1 LTLLSRSSFG
11 FRSFVPFYIRGCALR
26 RSAVSGKI
34 RPRTIQMSELVS
46 SVADRIDRAVQRVT
60 PLAYRV
66 RRTGRRWMRR
76 ALRKP
81 RSMSEGPNMLPVL
94 IQVLASF
101 TKADGVLLEE
111 EIDSS
116 LGFLR
121 YDYPEAVYSELRQ
134 LFRQALYEQQDLA
147 AMAQKLGAQLSAD
160 RKIMLGVQLYD
171 LISQAGLK
179 QEQVVAFYSFM
190 SQMGMAAQ
198 AIDIVYQLNA
208 SEDSDPSIYQH
219 GASPLESL
227 SFGPDGK
234 ADVTLKNLNDVDR
247 LMAFR
252 YHELILLKN
261 YSDQNVSVRGRPLV
275 RGGFCRIYPG
285 QRILVGDQV
294 LSYQELAQ
302 YFNAKKNVSL
312 PEIFIRVTRD
322 SDEVGLERSRTRESA
337 LRVTFGLK
345 VRVKALRDVDAE
357 LNGMK
362 LKAGTQVDA
371 ALDDRIVFR
380 NDTELDLNDLRRRA
394 RALGGRFQLKA
405 SKSEY
410 LVSNEPSRL
419 EADDILL
426 SPGTSGD
433 VLLKIFCDYDRR
445 VGQLEVIEADR
456 PIMVGD
462 TVVRTTA
469 PLKDGDTIRIDIGQF
484 LRCNFSERIIE
495 EERNIIRVL
504 EANEITHRFGKGQIG
519 LEGISFS
526 IARGELVCVM
536 GASGCGKSTLMR
548 VLAGQLQPTSGEVLL
563 NGQSLYQDLDTLKH
577 YVSYMPQQ
585 DAFDEH
591 LTIGENLLFAAAIRA
606 PHLSRRDRTRR
617 LEAKL
622 VELGLGERR
631 DAVVGSPEKKTLS
644 GGERKRL
651 NIGLDMIGMSDVYLF
666 DEPTSG
672 LSSKDSEHVM
682 EIIRSMAHN
691 KIVIVTIHQPSS
703 KLFQM
708 FHKAI
713 LLDKGGRLVFFGT
726 PSDMLRYF
734 AEAEHQHQFGAELG
748 ACPSCGTTRPEFI
761 FDVLETPLRDLSGDI
776 IYEENSRGHLVA
788 ARRYSPEFW
797 RDKYEAFRLIQD
809 VKQVSLRKEAPSTL
823 PAAPVEK
830 RRLPFRWHDE
840 WTQFRTVLRRAF
852 VSKLRN
858 RANLVITIG
867 VSPVLA
873 LLIATILRY
882 SENGIYDF
890 ASAYHIPTFLFL
902 GLIVA
907 MFLGLT
913 NSADDIIRDRPVLQR
928 ERNVNVR
935 LSYYVISKTL
945 TLGVFALVQCI
956 LFVLIGNYVLE
967 IRGMFWL
974 DLAIMFMTAM
984 GGVALGL
991 LISSLVADPKTAAN
1005 IVPLVLIPQIIMGGA
1020 LIKYE
1025 DMNRNLGLLYSLSH
1039 SFSEHPNAEKNR
1051 KTESKLQVPFVC
1063 QFIAMRWSYEE
1074 MIVAQAKL
1082 NPLTRRQDKTQ
1093 REIDRL
1099 VAQRRKDPEATK
1111 RLDDLKE
1118 TLALLSG
1125 LEAKSVG
1132 DLDHYLGLVDQILN
1146 GKRPFDRALFKNA
1159 NGPVTAEQIYVN
1171 QKVSD
1176 LMSNAEMDQ
1185 SDYRRGNK
1193 PNVFFGAQ
1201 KRYFGIKFNVFL
1213 FNTSVLILSTLGLL
1227 GMLHWILRR
1236 ELEVRRSKFHV

>member
-1 LTLLSRSSFG
+1 
-11 FRSFVPFYIRGCALR
+11 
-26 RSAVSGKI
+26 
-34 RPRTIQMSELVS
+34 
-46 SVADRIDRAVQRVT
+46 VADKIDRAVQRVT
-60 PLAYRV
+60 PFAYRV

-81 RSMSEGPNMLPVL
+81 RSVSEGPNLLPLL

-101 TKADGVLLEE
+101 TKADGVIMEE

-147 AMAQKLGAQLSAD
+147 VMAQKLGAQLSTE

-179 QEQVVAFYSFM
+179 QEEVVAFYSFM

-227 SFGPDGK
+227 SFGRDGK
-234 ADVTLKNLNDVDR
+234 ADIILKNLSETDR

-252 YHELILLKN
+252 YHDLILLKN
-261 YSDQNVSVRGRPLV
+261 YSGQNVSVRGRPLA

-312 PEIFIRVTRD
+312 PQIFIRVNRD
-322 SDEVGLERSRTRESA
+322 SDEVQLERSRTRESA
-337 LRVTFGLK
+337 LRVTFGLN
-345 VRVKALRDVDAE
+345 VRVKALRDVNAE
-357 LNGMK
+357 LNGVR
-362 LKAGTQVDA
+362 LKAGTQVEA
-371 ALDDRIVFR
+371 TLEDRIIFH
-380 NDTELDLNDLRRRA
+380 NDSELDLNDLRRRA

-410 LVSNEPSRL
+410 LVSNDPSRL

-433 VLLKIFCDYDRR
+433 VVLKIFCDYDQR

-462 TVVRTTA
+462 EPVRTTA
-469 PLKDGDTIRIDIGQF
+469 QLKDGDTIRIDVGQI

-495 EERNIIRVL
+495 EERNIIRTL
-504 EANEITHRFGKGQIG
+504 EVNEITHRFSKGQIG
-519 LEGISFS
+519 LDGISFDVT
-526 IARGELVCVM
+526 RGELVCVM
-536 GASGCGKSTLMR
+536 GASGSGKSTLLR
-548 VLAGQLQPTSGEVLL
+548 VLAGQLQPTSGDVIL
-563 NGQSLYQDLDTLKH
+563 NGQSLYQNVDVLKQ
-577 YVSYMPQQ
+577 YISYMPQQ

-606 PHLSRRDRTRR
+606 PHLSRRDRSRR

-631 DAVVGSPEKKTLS
+631 DAVVGSPESKALS

-682 EIIRSMAHN
+682 EIIRGLAHN
-691 KIVIVTIHQPSS
+691 KIIIVTIHQPSS
-703 KLFQM
+703 KIFQM

-713 LLDKGGRLVFFGT
+713 LLDKGGRLAFFGT

-776 IYEENSRGHLVA
+776 IYEENSRGQLVA
-788 ARRYSPEFW
+788 SRRYSPDFW

-809 VKQVSLRKEAPSTL
+809 VKQVSLRQEEAAPL
-823 PAAPVEK
+823 PVAPVERK
-830 RRLPFRWHDE
+830 RLPVRWHDE
-840 WTQFRTVLRRAF
+840 WTQFRTLLRRSF
-852 VSKLRN
+852 ISKLRN

-867 VSPVLA
+867 VSPILA

-882 SENGIYDF
+882 SENGTYDF

-928 ERNVNVR
+928 ERNIKVR
-935 LSYYVISKTL
+935 LSYYVVSKTL

-956 LFVLIGNYVLE
+956 LYVLIGNSLLQ
-967 IRGMFWL
+967 IRGMFWI
-974 DLAIMFMTAM
+974 DLGIMFMTAM
-984 GGVALGL
+984 SGVALGL

-1025 DMNRNLGLLYSLSH
+1025 DMNRNLALLYSLSH
-1039 SFSEHPNAEKNR
+1039 WLTEHPETD
-1051 KTESKLQVPFVC
+1051 KTIKSESKLQVPFVC

-1082 NPLTRRQDKTQ
+1082 NPLTRRQERANDAIQQLAPKANTPEQ
-1093 REIDRL
+1093 RARL
-1099 VAQRRKDPEATK
+1099 N
-1111 RLDDLKE
+1111 DLKDV
-1118 TLALLSG
+1118 LAFLSG
-1125 LEAKSVG
+1125 LEGRSTKEI
-1132 DLDHYLGLVDQILN
+1132 DHYLKLVDPVIA
-1146 GKRPFDRALFKNA
+1146 GKQSFDGSLLKDAK
-1159 NGPVTAEQIYVN
+1159 GPITAEQLYVN

-1176 LMSNAEMDQ
+1176 LISKAEMEQ
-1185 SDYRRGNK
+1185 NDYRRGKK
-1193 PNVFFGAQ
+1193 PNVFFGLQ
-1201 KRYFGIKFNVFL
+1201 KRYFGQQIGVFT
-1213 FNTSVLILSTLGLL
+1213 FDTSVLIASMLGLL
-1227 GMLHWILRR
+1227 VLLHWILRKQ
-1236 ELEVRRSKFHV
+1236 LEVRRS

>member
-1 LTLLSRSSFG
+1 MTE
-11 FRSFVPFYIRGCALR
+11 I
-26 RSAVSGKI
+26 
-34 RPRTIQMSELVS
+34 VS
-46 SVADRIDRAVQRVT
+46 SVADKIDRAVQRVT

-81 RSMSEGPNMLPVL
+81 RSVSEGPNLLPLL

-101 TKADGVLLEE
+101 TKADGVILEE

-147 AMAQKLGAQLSAD
+147 AMAQKLGVQLSTE

-208 SEDSDPSIYQH
+208 SEDSDPAIYQH
-219 GASPLESL
+219 GASPLESI
-227 SFGPDGK
+227 SFGPNGK
-234 ADVTLKNLNDVDR
+234 ADVILKNLSETDR

-252 YHELILLKN
+252 YHDLILLKN
-261 YSDQNVSVRGRPLV
+261 YSGHNVSVRGRPLV

-312 PEIFIRVTRD
+312 PQIFIRVNKE
-322 SDEVGLERSRTRESA
+322 SDEVELERSRTRESA
-337 LRVTFGLK
+337 LRVTFGLN
-345 VRVKALRDVDAE
+345 VRVKALRDVNAV
-357 LNGMK
+357 LNGVR
-362 LKAGTQVDA
+362 LKAGTQVEA
-371 ALDDRIVFR
+371 TLEDRIVFH
-380 NDTELDLNDLRRRA
+380 NDSEMDLSDLRRRA

-410 LVSNEPSRL
+410 LVSNDPSRL
-419 EADDILL
+419 QADDILL

-433 VLLKIFCDYDRR
+433 VVLKIFCDYDQR
-445 VGQLEVIEADR
+445 VGVLEVIEADR
-456 PIMVGD
+456 PIMVGNEP
-462 TVVRTTA
+462 VRTTVQ
-469 PLKDGDTIRIDIGQF
+469 LRDGDTIRIDVGQI

-495 EERNIIRVL
+495 EERNIIRTL
-504 EANEITHRFGKGQIG
+504 EANEVTHRFSKGEIG

-526 IARGELVCVM
+526 VTRGELVCVM
-536 GASGCGKSTLMR
+536 GASGSGKSTLLR
-548 VLAGQLQPTSGEVLL
+548 VLAGQLQPTSGEVIL
-563 NGQSLYQDLDTLKH
+563 NGQSLYQNLDALKQ

-606 PHLSRRDRTRR
+606 PHLSRRDRSRR
-617 LEAKL
+617 LDAKL

-631 DAVVGSPEKKTLS
+631 DAVVGSPESKLLS

-651 NIGLDMIGMSDVYLF
+651 NLGLDMIGMSDVYLF

-682 EIIRSMAHN
+682 EIIRGLAHN

-703 KLFQM
+703 KIFQM

-776 IYEENSRGHLVA
+776 IYEENSRGQLVA

-809 VKQVSLRKEAPSTL
+809 VKQVSLRQEPSG
-823 PAAPVEK
+823 PMPVAPVQRK
-830 RRLPFRWHDE
+830 RLPIRWHDE
-840 WTQFRTVLRRAF
+840 WTQFRTLLRRSF
-852 VSKLRN
+852 LSKLRN
-858 RANLVITIG
+858 RANLIITIG

-882 SENGIYDF
+882 SENGTYDF

-928 ERNVNVR
+928 ERNIKVR

-956 LFVLIGNYVLE
+956 LFVLIGNSLLQ
-967 IRGMFWL
+967 IRGMFWI
-974 DLAIMFMTAM
+974 DLAIMFLTAM
-984 GGVALGL
+984 SGVALGL
-991 LISSLVADPKTAAN
+991 VISSLVADPKTAAN

-1039 SFSEHPNAEKNR
+1039 WFSEHPSTDKTV
-1051 KTESKLQVPFVC
+1051 KTESKLQVPLVC

-1074 MIVAQAKL
+1074 VIVAQAKL
-1082 NPLTRRQDKTQ
+1082 NPLTRRQDRANDEIQKLAPKANTPEQ
-1093 REIDRL
+1093 RARL
-1099 VAQRRKDPEATK
+1099 N
-1111 RLDDLKE
+1111 DLKDV
-1118 TLALLSG
+1118 LALLSG
-1125 LEAKSVG
+1125 LEGRSAKEIAHFLTLIDPV
-1132 DLDHYLGLVDQILN
+1132 IA
-1146 GKRPFDRALFKNA
+1146 GKQKFDRSLFKDA
-1159 NGPVTAEQIYVN
+1159 NGPITAEQIYVN

-1176 LMSNAEMDQ
+1176 LISKAEMEQ
-1185 SDYRRGNK
+1185 NDYRRGKK
-1193 PNVFFGAQ
+1193 PNVFFGLQ
-1201 KRYFGIKFNVFL
+1201 KRYFGISVGVFT
-1213 FNTSVLILSTLGLL
+1213 FNTVVLVTSTLALL
-1227 GMLHWILRR
+1227 VLLLWILRKQ
-1236 ELEVRRSKFHV
+1236 LEVVRRS

>member
-1 LTLLSRSSFG
+1 MTE
-11 FRSFVPFYIRGCALR
+11 I
-26 RSAVSGKI
+26 
-34 RPRTIQMSELVS
+34 VS
-46 SVADRIDRAVQRVT
+46 SVADKIDRAVQRVT

-81 RSMSEGPNMLPVL
+81 RSVSEGPNLLPLL

-101 TKADGVLLEE
+101 TKADGVILEE

-147 AMAQKLGAQLSAD
+147 AMAQKLGVQLSTE

-208 SEDSDPSIYQH
+208 SEDSDPAIYQH
-219 GASPLESL
+219 GASPLESI
-227 SFGPDGK
+227 SFGPNGK
-234 ADVTLKNLNDVDR
+234 ADVILKNLSETDR

-252 YHELILLKN
+252 YHDLILLKN
-261 YSDQNVSVRGRPLV
+261 YSGHNVSVRGRPLV

-312 PEIFIRVTRD
+312 PQIFIRVNKE
-322 SDEVGLERSRTRESA
+322 SDEVELERSRTRESA
-337 LRVTFGLK
+337 LRVTFGLN
-345 VRVKALRDVDAE
+345 VRVKALRDVNAV
-357 LNGMK
+357 LNGER
-362 LKAGTQVDA
+362 LKAGTQVEA
-371 ALDDRIVFR
+371 TLEDRIVFH
-380 NDTELDLNDLRRRA
+380 NDSEMDLSDLRRRA

-410 LVSNEPSRL
+410 LVSNDPSRL
-419 EADDILL
+419 QADDILL

-433 VLLKIFCDYDRR
+433 VVLKIFCDYDQR
-445 VGQLEVIEADR
+445 VGVLEVIEADR
-456 PIMVGD
+456 PIMVGNEP
-462 TVVRTTA
+462 VRTTA
-469 PLKDGDTIRIDIGQF
+469 QLRDGDTIRIDVGQI

-495 EERNIIRVL
+495 EERNIIRTL
-504 EANEITHRFGKGQIG
+504 EANEVTHRFSKGEIG

-526 IARGELVCVM
+526 VTRGELVCVM
-536 GASGCGKSTLMR
+536 GASGSGKSTLLR
-548 VLAGQLQPTSGEVLL
+548 VLAGQLQPTSGEVIL
-563 NGQSLYQDLDTLKH
+563 NGQSLYQNLDALKQ

-591 LTIGENLLFAAAIRA
+591 HTIGENLLFAAAIRA
-606 PHLSRRDRTRR
+606 PHLSRRDRSRR
-617 LEAKL
+617 LDAKL

-631 DAVVGSPEKKTLS
+631 DAVVGSPESKLLS

-651 NIGLDMIGMSDVYLF
+651 NLGLDMIGMSDVYLF

-682 EIIRSMAHN
+682 EIIRGLAHN

-703 KLFQM
+703 KIFQM

-776 IYEENSRGHLVA
+776 IYEENSRGQLVA

-809 VKQVSLRKEAPSTL
+809 VKQVSLRQE
-823 PAAPVEK
+823 PAGPMPVAPVQRK
-830 RRLPFRWHDE
+830 RLPIRWHDE
-840 WTQFRTVLRRAF
+840 WTQFRTLLRRSF
-852 VSKLRN
+852 LSKLRN

-882 SENGIYDF
+882 SENGTYDF

-928 ERNVNVR
+928 ERNIKVR

-956 LFVLIGNYVLE
+956 LFVLIGNSLLQ
-967 IRGMFWL
+967 IRGMFWI
-974 DLAIMFMTAM
+974 DLAIMFLTAM
-984 GGVALGL
+984 SGVALGL
-991 LISSLVADPKTAAN
+991 VISSLVADPKTAAN

-1039 SFSEHPNAEKNR
+1039 WFSEHPSTDKTV
-1051 KTESKLQVPFVC
+1051 KTESKLQVPLVC

-1074 MIVAQAKL
+1074 VIVAQAKL
-1082 NPLTRRQDKTQ
+1082 NPLTRRQDRANDEIQKLAPKANTPEQ
-1093 REIDRL
+1093 RARL
-1099 VAQRRKDPEATK
+1099 N
-1111 RLDDLKE
+1111 DLKDV
-1118 TLALLSG
+1118 LALLSG
-1125 LEAKSVG
+1125 LEGRSAKEIAHFLTL
-1132 DLDHYLGLVDQILN
+1132 LDPVIA
-1146 GKRPFDRALFKNA
+1146 GKQKFDRSLFKDA
-1159 NGPVTAEQIYVN
+1159 NGPITAEQIYVN

-1176 LMSNAEMDQ
+1176 LISKAEMEQ
-1185 SDYRRGNK
+1185 NDYRRGKK
-1193 PNVFFGAQ
+1193 PNVFFGLQ
-1201 KRYFGIKFNVFL
+1201 KRYFGISFGVFT
-1213 FNTSVLILSTLGLL
+1213 FNTVVLVTSTLALL
-1227 GMLHWILRR
+1227 VLLLWILRKQ
-1236 ELEVRRSKFHV
+1236 LEVVRRS

>member
-1 LTLLSRSSFG
+1 MT
-11 FRSFVPFYIRGCALR
+11 
-26 RSAVSGKI
+26 
-34 RPRTIQMSELVS
+34 ELVS
-46 SVADRIDRAVQRVT
+46 SVADKIDRAVQRVT

-81 RSMSEGPNMLPVL
+81 RSVSEGPNLLPLL
-94 IQVLASF
+94 IQVLAGF
-101 TKADGVLLEE
+101 TKADGVIMEE

-147 AMAQKLGAQLSAD
+147 VMAQKLGAQLSTE

-227 SFGPDGK
+227 SFGADGK
-234 ADVTLKNLNDVDR
+234 ADIILKNLGETDR

-252 YHELILLKN
+252 YHDLILLKN
-261 YSDQNVSVRGRPLV
+261 YSNQNIAVRGRPLV

-294 LSYQELAQ
+294 LTYQELAQ

-312 PEIFIRVTRD
+312 PQIFIRVNKD
-322 SDEVGLERSRTRESA
+322 SDEVQLERSRTRESA
-337 LRVTFGLK
+337 LRVTFGLN
-345 VRVKALRDVDAE
+345 VGVKALRDVNAE
-357 LNGMK
+357 LKGIK
-362 LKAGTQVDA
+362 LKAGTQVEATLEDK
-371 ALDDRIVFR
+371 IVFH
-380 NDTELDLNDLRRRA
+380 NDSELDLNDLRRRA

-410 LVSNEPSRL
+410 LVSNDPSRL
-419 EADDILL
+419 QADDILL

-433 VLLKIFCDYDRR
+433 VVLKIFCDYDQR
-445 VGQLEVIEADR
+445 VGVLEVIEADR

-462 TVVRTTA
+462 EPVRTTA
-469 PLKDGDTIRIDIGQF
+469 QLKDGDTIRIDVGQI

-495 EERNIIRVL
+495 EERNIIRSL
-504 EANEITHRFGKGQIG
+504 ELNEVTHRFSKGEIG

-526 IARGELVCVM
+526 VMRGELVCVM

-548 VLAGQLQPTSGEVLL
+548 VLAG
-563 NGQSLYQDLDTLKH
+563 H
-577 YVSYMPQQ
+577 MPQQ

-606 PHLSRRDRTRR
+606 PHLSRRDRNRR
-617 LEAKL
+617 LDAKL

-631 DAVVGSPEKKTLS
+631 DAVVGSPESKALS

-703 KLFQM
+703 KIFQM

-776 IYEENSRGHLVA
+776 IYEENSRGQLVA

-809 VKQVSLRKEAPSTL
+809 VKQVSLLQEPVAPL
-823 PAAPVEK
+823 PAAPIERK
-830 RRLPFRWHDE
+830 RLPVRWHDE
-840 WTQFRTVLRRAF
+840 WTQFRTLLRRSF
-852 VSKLRN
+852 LSKLRN
-858 RANLVITIG
+858 RANMVITIG

-882 SENGIYDF
+882 SENGTYDF

-928 ERNVNVR
+928 ERNIKVR
-935 LSYYVISKTL
+935 LSYYVVSKTL
-945 TLGVFALVQCI
+945 TLGVFAFIQCV
-956 LFVLIGNYVLE
+956 LFVLIGNSLLQ

-974 DLAIMFMTAM
+974 DLGIMFMTAM
-984 GGVALGL
+984 SGVALGL

-1025 DMNRNLGLLYSLSH
+1025 DMNRNLALLYSLSH
-1039 SFSEHPNAEKNR
+1039 WFSEHPSTDKTV
-1051 KTESKLQVPFVC
+1051 KTESKLQVPFIC

-1082 NPLTRRQDKTQ
+1082 NPLTRRQD
-1093 REIDRL
+1093 RANEEIQKLAPKASTPGLRSRL
-1099 VAQRRKDPEATK
+1099 N
-1111 RLDDLKE
+1111 DLKDV
-1118 TLALLSG
+1118 LALLSG
-1125 LEAKSVG
+1125 LEGRSTQDVDRYVK
-1132 DLDHYLGLVDQILN
+1132 LVDPVLA
-1146 GKRPFDRALFKNA
+1146 GKQKFDAALFKDA
-1159 NGPVTAEQIYVN
+1159 KGPVTAEQIYVN

-1176 LMSNAEMDQ
+1176 LLSKAEMEQ
-1185 SDYRRGNK
+1185 NDYRRGKK
-1193 PNVFFGAQ
+1193 PNVFFGLQ
-1201 KRYFGIKFNVFL
+1201 KRYFGMQFGVFT
-1213 FNTSVLILSTLGLL
+1213 FNTIVLVASTLGLL
-1227 GMLHWILRR
+1227 VLLHWILRKQ
-1236 ELEVRRSKFHV
+1236 LEVRRS

>member
-1 LTLLSRSSFG
+1 
-11 FRSFVPFYIRGCALR
+11 
-26 RSAVSGKI
+26 
-34 RPRTIQMSELVS
+34 MSQLVS
-46 SVADRIDRAVQRVT
+46 TVAEKLDRAVQKVT
-60 PLAYRV
+60 PFAYRV
-66 RRTGRRWMRR
+66 RRQGRRLMRR

-81 RSMSEGPNMLPVL
+81 RSVSEGPNLLPLL

-101 TKADGVLLEE
+101 SKADGVLLEE

-147 AMAQKLGAQLSAD
+147 AMAQKLGVQLSGD

-208 SEDSDPSIYQH
+208 SEESDPSIYQH

-227 SFGPDGK
+227 SFGGDSK
-234 ADVTLKNLNDVDR
+234 ADIILKNLAETDR

-252 YHELILLKN
+252 YHDLILLKN
-261 YSDQNVSVRGRPLV
+261 YSGQNVSVRGRPLV

-285 QRILVGDQV
+285 QRILIGDQV

-312 PEIFIRVTRD
+312 PEIFIRVTKD
-322 SDEVGLERSRTRESA
+322 AEQVQLERSRTRESA

-345 VRVKALRDVDAE
+345 VRVKALRDIDAE
-357 LNGMK
+357 LKGVR
-362 LKAGTQVDA
+362 LKAGTQVDTT
-371 ALDDRIVFR
+371 LDDKIIFH

-410 LVSNEPSRL
+410 LVSNDPSRL
-419 EADDILL
+419 QADDILL
-426 SPGTSGD
+426 SPGTAGD

-445 VGQLEVIEADR
+445 VGTLEVLEADR
-456 PIMVGD
+456 RIMVGD
-462 TVVRTTA
+462 DPVRTTA
-469 PLKDGDTIRIDIGQF
+469 ELKDGDIIRIDVGQV
-484 LRCNFSERIIE
+484 LRCNFLERIIE
-495 EERNIIRVL
+495 EERNIIRSL
-504 EANEITHRFGKGQIG
+504 ELNEVTHRFGKGEIG
-519 LEGISFS
+519 LDGISFS
-526 IARGELVCVM
+526 ITRGELVCVM
-536 GASGCGKSTLMR
+536 GASGAGKSTLMR
-548 VLAGQLQPTSGEVLL
+548 VLAGQLQPTSGDVLL
-563 NGQSLYQDLDTLKH
+563 NGQSLYRNLDVLKQ

-591 LTIGENLLFAAAIRA
+591 LTIGENLQFAAAIRA
-606 PHLSRRDRTRR
+606 PHLSKRDRVRR
-617 LEAKL
+617 LDAKL
-622 VELGLGERR
+622 IELGLSERR

-672 LSSKDSEHVM
+672 LSSKDSEHVI

-691 KIVIVTIHQPSS
+691 KIIIVTIHQPSS
-703 KLFQM
+703 KLFQL

-726 PSDMLRYF
+726 PTEMLRYF
-734 AEAEHQHQFGAELG
+734 AEAEHQHQFGADLG

-776 IYEENSRGHLVA
+776 IYEENNRGQLVPS
-788 ARRYSPEFW
+788 RRYTPEFW

-809 VKQVSLRKEAPSTL
+809 VKQVSLRKEPVAPL
-823 PAAPVEK
+823 PSAPVQKKK
-830 RRLPFRWHDE
+830 RVPFRWHDE
-840 WTQFRTVLRRAF
+840 WTQLRTLLKRAF
-852 VSKLRN
+852 ISKLRN
-858 RANLVITIG
+858 RGNLVITIG
-867 VSPVLA
+867 VAPVLA
-873 LLIATILRY
+873 FLIASLLRY
-882 SENGIYDF
+882 SDSGTYDF

-902 GLIVA
+902 TLIVA

-913 NSADDIIRDRPVLQR
+913 NSADDIIRDRVVLQR
-928 ERNVNVR
+928 ERNLNVR
-935 LSYYVISKTL
+935 LPYYIFAKT
-945 TLGVFALVQCI
+945 TSLGVFALLQCV
-956 LFVLIGNYVLE
+956 LFVFIGNYILE
-967 IRGMFWL
+967 IRGMFWIYL
-974 DLAIMFMTAM
+974 GIVFITAM

-991 LISSLVADPKTAAN
+991 VISSLVADPKTAAN

-1025 DMNRNLGLLYSLSH
+1025 DMNRNLALVYTFSRW
-1039 SFSEHPNAEKNR
+1039 FSEHPNKEQNLKMD
-1051 KTESKLQVPFVC
+1051 SKLQVPFIC

-1082 NPLTRRQDKTQ
+1082 NPVTRRQDRTQ
-1093 REIDRL
+1093 HEIDRI
-1099 VAQRRKDPEATK
+1099 VARHDTRPESRR
-1111 RLDDLKE
+1111 RLNDLKD
-1118 TLALLSG
+1118 TLAMMSG
-1125 LEAKSVG
+1125 LEAKTPD
-1132 DLDHYLGLVDQILN
+1132 DLDRYLGVIDQVIG
-1146 GKRPFDRALFKNA
+1146 GKQPFDRSQFKDA
-1159 NGPVTAEQIYVN
+1159 NGPVTAETLYLN

-1176 LMSNAEMDQ
+1176 LISNAEMEQ
-1185 SDYRRGNK
+1185 SDYRRGGK
-1193 PNVFFGAQ
+1193 PNVFFGQ
-1201 KRYFGIKFNVFL
+1201 YKQYFGMKVDVFV
-1213 FNTSVLILSTLGLL
+1213 FNTIVLIGSSLALLGL
-1227 GMLHWILRR
+1227 LHWILRR
-1236 ELEVRRSKFHV
+1236 QLEVRRT

>member
-1 LTLLSRSSFG
+1 MT
-11 FRSFVPFYIRGCALR
+11 
-26 RSAVSGKI
+26 
-34 RPRTIQMSELVS
+34 ELVT
-46 SVADRIDRAVQRVT
+46 SVADKIDRAVQRVT
-60 PLAYRV
+60 PFAYRM
-66 RRTGRRWMRR
+66 RRTGRQWVRR

-81 RSMSEGPNMLPVL
+81 RSVSEGPNLLPLL

-101 TKADGVLLEE
+101 SKADGVLLEE

-134 LFRQALYEQQDLA
+134 LFRQALYEQQDLS
-147 AMAQKLGAQLSAD
+147 AMAQKLGAQLSTE

-190 SQMGMAAQ
+190 SQLGMAAQ

-208 SEDSDPSIYQH
+208 SEDSDPLIYQR

-227 SFGPDGK
+227 SFAANGK
-234 ADVTLKNLNDVDR
+234 GDVTLKSLAENDR
-247 LMAFR
+247 LLAFR
-252 YHELILLKN
+252 YHDLILLKN
-261 YSDQNVSVRGRPLV
+261 YSGQNVSVRGRPLS
-275 RGGFCRIYPG
+275 RGGFCRIYPA
-285 QRILVGDQV
+285 QRILVGDRV
-294 LSYQELAQ
+294 LSYQELEN

-312 PEIFIRVTRD
+312 PQIFVRVNKD
-322 SDEVGLERSRTRESA
+322 ADEVELERSRTRESA
-337 LRVTFGLK
+337 LEITFGLK
-345 VRVKALRDVDAE
+345 VRVKALRDVNAV
-357 LNGMK
+357 LNGVKM
-362 LKAGTQVDA
+362 KAGTQIEATLEDKI
-371 ALDDRIVFR
+371 LFH
-380 NDTELDLNDLRRRA
+380 NDSEMDFIDLRRRA

-410 LVSNEPSRL
+410 LVSNNPSLL

-433 VLLKIFCDYDRR
+433 VLLKIFCDYDKR

-456 PIMVGD
+456 PIMVGE
-462 TVVRTTA
+462 TPVRTSA

-495 EERNIIRVL
+495 EERNIIRSL
-504 EANEITHRFGKGQIG
+504 EVSEVTHRFSNGEIG
-519 LEGISFS
+519 LEGISF
-526 IARGELVCVM
+526 AVNRGELVCVM
-536 GASGCGKSTLMR
+536 GASGSGKSTLLT
-548 VLAGQLQPTSGEVLL
+548 VLAGQLQPTSGQVFL
-563 NGQSLYQDLDTLKH
+563 NGQSLYPNLDTLKR
-577 YVSYMPQQ
+577 YISYIPQE

-591 LTIGENLLFAAAIRA
+591 LTIGENLQFAAAMRS
-606 PHLSRRDRTRR
+606 PHLSRRDRMRR

-622 VELGLGERR
+622 LELGLGERR
-631 DAVVGSPEKKTLS
+631 DAVVGSAVKKTLS

-672 LSSKDSEHVM
+672 LSSKDSEHVI

-691 KIVIVTIHQPSS
+691 KIIIVTIHQPSS

-713 LLDKGGRLVFFGT
+713 LLDKGGQLVFFGT

-776 IYEENSRGHLVA
+776 IYEENNRGQLVA

-809 VKQVSLRKEAPSTL
+809 VKQVSLRKEPVAPL
-823 PAAPVEK
+823 PAAPTQK
-830 RRLPFRWHDE
+830 KRLPFRWHDE
-840 WTQFRTVLRRAF
+840 WTQFRTLLRRSF

-858 RANLVITIG
+858 RANLIITIG
-867 VSPVLA
+867 VAPVLA
-873 LLIATILRY
+873 LLIATTLRY
-882 SENGIYDF
+882 SDSGKYDF

-902 GLIVA
+902 SLIVV

-913 NSADDIIRDRPVLQR
+913 NSADDIIRDRAVLQR
-928 ERNVNVR
+928 ERNLNVR
-935 LSYYVISKTL
+935 LPYYVISKTL
-945 TLGVFALVQCI
+945 TLGVFALIQSV

-967 IRGMFWL
+967 IRGMFWA
-974 DLAIMFMTAM
+974 DLGIMLITAM
-984 GGVALGL
+984 GGVSLGL
-991 LISSLVADPKTAAN
+991 VVSSLVADPKTAAN

-1025 DMNRNLGLLYSLSH
+1025 DMNRNLALVYALTH
-1039 SFSEHPNAEKNR
+1039 WFSEHPSKEQAK
-1051 KTESKLQVPFVC
+1051 KMESKLQVPFVC
-1063 QFIAMRWSYEE
+1063 QFVAMRWSYEE
-1074 MIVAQAKL
+1074 LIVAQAKL
-1082 NPLTRRQDKTQ
+1082 NPLTRRQDRAQ
-1093 REIDRL
+1093 REIDRI
-1099 VAQRRKDPEATK
+1099 VAKRRQDPAESK
-1111 RLDDLKE
+1111 RLDELKE
-1118 TLALLSG
+1118 TLAVLSG
-1125 LEAKSVG
+1125 LEAKSASE
-1132 DLDHYLGLVDQILN
+1132 LDYYLGLVDQILDR
-1146 GKRPFDRALFKNA
+1146 KRSFERSLFKSA
-1159 NGPVTAEQIYVN
+1159 VGPVTAEQLYLN

-1176 LMSNAEMDQ
+1176 LISNAEMEQ
-1185 SDYRRGNK
+1185 NDYRRSSR
-1193 PNVFFGAQ
+1193 PNVFFGPE
-1201 KRYFGIKFNVFL
+1201 KRHLGIKVGVFF
-1213 FNTSVLILSTLGLL
+1213 FNTIVLIGSTLGLL
-1227 GMLHWILRR
+1227 GLLHWILRR
-1236 ELEVRRSKFHV
+1236 QLEVRRN

>member
-1 LTLLSRSSFG
+1 MTE
-11 FRSFVPFYIRGCALR
+11 I
-26 RSAVSGKI
+26 
-34 RPRTIQMSELVS
+34 VS
-46 SVADRIDRAVQRVT
+46 SVADKLDRAVQRVT

-81 RSMSEGPNMLPVL
+81 RSVSEGPNLLPLL

-101 TKADGVLLEE
+101 TKADGVILEE

-147 AMAQKLGAQLSAD
+147 AMAQKLGVQLSTE

-208 SEDSDPSIYQH
+208 SEDSDPAIYQH
-219 GASPLESL
+219 GASPLESI
-227 SFGPDGK
+227 SFGPNGK
-234 ADVTLKNLNDVDR
+234 ADVILKNLSETDR

-252 YHELILLKN
+252 YHDLILLKN
-261 YSDQNVSVRGRPLV
+261 YSGHNVSVRGRPLV

-312 PEIFIRVTRD
+312 PQIFIRVNKE
-322 SDEVGLERSRTRESA
+322 SDEVELERSRTRESA
-337 LRVTFGLK
+337 LRVTFGLN
-345 VRVKALRDVDAE
+345 VRVKALRDVNAV
-357 LNGMK
+357 LNGVR
-362 LKAGTQVDA
+362 LKAGTQVEA
-371 ALDDRIVFR
+371 TLEDRIVFH
-380 NDTELDLNDLRRRA
+380 NDSEMDLSDLRRRA

-410 LVSNEPSRL
+410 LVSNDPSRL
-419 EADDILL
+419 QADDILL

-433 VLLKIFCDYDRR
+433 VVLKIFCDYDQR
-445 VGQLEVIEADR
+445 VGVLEVIEADR
-456 PIMVGD
+456 PIMVGNEP
-462 TVVRTTA
+462 VRTTA
-469 PLKDGDTIRIDIGQF
+469 QLRDGETIRIDVGQI

-495 EERNIIRVL
+495 EERNIIRTL
-504 EANEITHRFGKGQIG
+504 EANEVTHRFSKGEIG
-519 LEGISFS
+519 LEGISFPVT
-526 IARGELVCVM
+526 RGELVCVM
-536 GASGCGKSTLMR
+536 GASGSGKSTLLR
-548 VLAGQLQPTSGEVLL
+548 VLAGQLQPTSGEVIL
-563 NGQSLYQDLDTLKH
+563 NGQSLYQNLDALKQ
-577 YVSYMPQQ
+577 YLSYMPQQ

-606 PHLSRRDRTRR
+606 PHLSRRDRSRR
-617 LEAKL
+617 LDAKL

-631 DAVVGSPEKKTLS
+631 DAVVGSPESKLLS

-651 NIGLDMIGMSDVYLF
+651 NLGLDMIGMSDVYLF

-682 EIIRSMAHN
+682 EIIRGLAHN

-703 KLFQM
+703 KIFQM

-776 IYEENSRGHLVA
+776 IYEENSRGQLVA

-809 VKQVSLRKEAPSTL
+809 VKQVSLRQE
-823 PAAPVEK
+823 PAGPMPVAPVQRK
-830 RRLPFRWHDE
+830 RLPIRWHDE
-840 WTQFRTVLRRAF
+840 WTQFRTLLRRSF
-852 VSKLRN
+852 LSKLRN
-858 RANLVITIG
+858 RANLIITIG

-882 SENGIYDF
+882 SENGTYDF

-928 ERNVNVR
+928 ERNIKVR

-956 LFVLIGNYVLE
+956 LFVLIGNSLLQ
-967 IRGMFWL
+967 IRGMFWI
-974 DLAIMFMTAM
+974 DLAIMFLTAM
-984 GGVALGL
+984 SGVALGL
-991 LISSLVADPKTAAN
+991 VISSLVADPKTAAN

-1039 SFSEHPNAEKNR
+1039 WFSEHPSTDKTV
-1051 KTESKLQVPFVC
+1051 KTESKLQVPLVC

-1074 MIVAQAKL
+1074 VIVAQAKL
-1082 NPLTRRQDKTQ
+1082 NPLTRRQDRANDEIQKLAPKVNTPEQ
-1093 REIDRL
+1093 RARL
-1099 VAQRRKDPEATK
+1099 N
-1111 RLDDLKE
+1111 DLKDV
-1118 TLALLSG
+1118 LALLSG
-1125 LEAKSVG
+1125 LEGRSAKEIAHFLTL
-1132 DLDHYLGLVDQILN
+1132 LDPVIAGRQ
-1146 GKRPFDRALFKNA
+1146 KFARSLFKDA
-1159 NGPVTAEQIYVN
+1159 NGPITAEQIYVN

-1176 LMSNAEMDQ
+1176 LISKAEMEQ
-1185 SDYRRGNK
+1185 NDYRRGKK
-1193 PNVFFGAQ
+1193 PNVFFGLQ
-1201 KRYFGIKFNVFL
+1201 KRYFGISFGVFT
-1213 FNTSVLILSTLGLL
+1213 FNTVVLVTSTLALL
-1227 GMLHWILRR
+1227 VLLLWILRKQ
-1236 ELEVRRSKFHV
+1236 LEVVRRS

>member
-1 LTLLSRSSFG
+1 MT
-11 FRSFVPFYIRGCALR
+11 
-26 RSAVSGKI
+26 
-34 RPRTIQMSELVS
+34 ELVS
-46 SVADRIDRAVQRVT
+46 SVADKIDRAVQRVT

-81 RSMSEGPNMLPVL
+81 RSVSEGPNLLPLL
-94 IQVLASF
+94 IQVRAIF
-101 TKADGVLLEE
+101 TKADGVIMEE

-147 AMAQKLGAQLSAD
+147 AMAQKLGAQLRTE

-179 QEQVVAFYSFM
+179 QDQVVAFYSFM
-190 SQMGMAAQ
+190 SQLGMAAQ

-227 SFGPDGK
+227 SFGTNGK
-234 ADVTLKNLNDVDR
+234 ADVTLKNLTGNDR
-247 LMAFR
+247 LLAFR
-252 YHELILLKN
+252 YHDLILLKN
-261 YSDQNVSVRGRPLV
+261 YSGQNVSVRGRPLV

-285 QRILVGDQV
+285 QRILIGDQV

-312 PEIFIRVTRD
+312 PQIFIRVNKD
-322 SDEVGLERSRTRESA
+322 SDEVELERSRTRESS

-357 LNGMK
+357 LNGLK
-362 LKAGTQVDA
+362 LKAGTQVETTLEDK
-371 ALDDRIVFR
+371 IIFH
-380 NDTELDLNDLRRRA
+380 NDSEMDLMDLRRRA

-410 LVSNEPSRL
+410 LVSNDPSRL
-419 EADDILL
+419 EAGDILL

-433 VLLKIFCDYDRR
+433 VLLKIFCDYDQR
-445 VGQLEVIEADR
+445 VGLLEVIEADR
-456 PIMVGD
+456 PILVGD
-462 TVVRTTA
+462 TSVRTTA

-495 EERNIIRVL
+495 EERNIIRTL
-504 EANEITHRFGKGQIG
+504 EVNEVTHRFSNGEVG
-519 LEGISFS
+519 LEGISFGVT
-526 IARGELVCVM
+526 RGELVCVM
-536 GASGCGKSTLMR
+536 GASGSGKSTLLK
-548 VLAGQLQPTSGEVLL
+548 VLAGQLQPTSGEVIL
-563 NGQSLYQDLDTLKH
+563 NGQSLYPNLDVLKR
-577 YVSYMPQQ
+577 YLSYMPQE

-591 LTIGENLLFAAAIRA
+591 LTIGENLLFAASIRS

-617 LEAKL
+617 LDAKL
-622 VELGLGERR
+622 IELGLGERR

-651 NIGLDMIGMSDVYLF
+651 NIGLDLIGMSDVYLF

-682 EIIRSMAHN
+682 EIIRGMAHN
-691 KIVIVTIHQPSS
+691 KIIIVTIHQPSS
-703 KLFQM
+703 KIFQM

-776 IYEENSRGHLVA
+776 IYEENSRGQLVA

-809 VKQVSLRKEAPSTL
+809 VKQVSLRKEPVAPL
-823 PAAPVEK
+823 PAAPAQKK
-830 RRLPFRWHDE
+830 RLAFRWHDE
-840 WTQFRTVLRRAF
+840 WTQFRTLLRRAF

-858 RANLVITIG
+858 RANLIITIG
-867 VSPVLA
+867 VAPVLA
-873 LLIATILRY
+873 LLIATLLRY
-882 SENGIYDF
+882 SDSGKYDF

-902 GLIVA
+902 ALIVA

-913 NSADDIIRDRPVLQR
+913 NSADDIIRDRVVLQR
-928 ERNVNVR
+928 ERNLNVR
-935 LSYYVISKTL
+935 LPYYVFAKTVS
-945 TLGVFALVQCI
+945 LGVFALVQCI
-956 LFVLIGNYVLE
+956 LFVLIGNYILE
-967 IRGMFWL
+967 IRGMFWIYL
-974 DLAIMFMTAM
+974 GIVFMTAM

-991 LISSLVADPKTAAN
+991 VISSLVSDPKTAAN

-1025 DMNRNLGLLYSLSH
+1025 DMNRNLALVYTFTRW
-1039 SFSEHPNAEKNR
+1039 FSEHPNKEQNK
-1051 KTESKLQVPFVC
+1051 KMDSKLQVPFIC

-1082 NPLTRRQDKTQ
+1082 NPVTRRQDRTQ
-1093 REIDRL
+1093 REIDRI
-1099 VAQRRKDPEATK
+1099 VARHDTRPESRR
-1111 RLDDLKE
+1111 RLNDLKD
-1118 TLALLSG
+1118 TFAVLSG
-1125 LEAKSVG
+1125 LEAKTPD
-1132 DLDHYLGLVDQILN
+1132 DLDRYLGVIDQVLD
-1146 GKRPFDRALFKNA
+1146 GKQPFDRSQFKDA
-1159 NGPVTAEQIYVN
+1159 NGPVTAETLYLN

-1176 LMSNAEMDQ
+1176 LISNAEMEQ
-1185 SDYRRGNK
+1185 SDYRRGGK
-1193 PNVFFGAQ
+1193 PNVFFGQ
-1201 KRYFGIKFNVFL
+1201 YKQYLGMKVDLFI
-1213 FNTSVLILSTLGLL
+1213 FNTMGVIGSSLALLGL
-1227 GMLHWILRR
+1227 LHWILRR
-1236 ELEVRRSKFHV
+1236 QLEVRRTERKLRHPERKR

>member
-1 LTLLSRSSFG
+1 MTE
-11 FRSFVPFYIRGCALR
+11 I
-26 RSAVSGKI
+26 
-34 RPRTIQMSELVS
+34 VS
-46 SVADRIDRAVQRVT
+46 SVADKLDRAVQRVT

-81 RSMSEGPNMLPVL
+81 RSVSEGPNLLPLL

-101 TKADGVLLEE
+101 TKADGVILEE

-147 AMAQKLGAQLSAD
+147 AMAQKLGVQLSTE

-208 SEDSDPSIYQH
+208 SEDSDPAIYQH
-219 GASPLESL
+219 GASPLESI
-227 SFGPDGK
+227 SFGPNGK
-234 ADVTLKNLNDVDR
+234 ADVILKNLSETDR

-252 YHELILLKN
+252 YHDLILLKN
-261 YSDQNVSVRGRPLV
+261 YSGHNVSVRGRPLV

-312 PEIFIRVTRD
+312 PQIFIRVNKE
-322 SDEVGLERSRTRESA
+322 SDEVELERSRTRESA
-337 LRVTFGLK
+337 LRVTFGLN
-345 VRVKALRDVDAE
+345 VRVKALRDVNAV
-357 LNGMK
+357 LNGVR
-362 LKAGTQVDA
+362 LKAGTQVEA
-371 ALDDRIVFR
+371 TLEDRIVFH
-380 NDTELDLNDLRRRA
+380 NDSEMDLSDLRRRA

-410 LVSNEPSRL
+410 LVSNDPSRL
-419 EADDILL
+419 QADDILL

-433 VLLKIFCDYDRR
+433 VVLKIFCDYDQR
-445 VGQLEVIEADR
+445 VGVLEVIEADR
-456 PIMVGD
+456 PIMVGNEP
-462 TVVRTTA
+462 VRTTA
-469 PLKDGDTIRIDIGQF
+469 QLRDGETIRIDVGQI

-495 EERNIIRVL
+495 EERNIIRTL
-504 EANEITHRFGKGQIG
+504 EANEVTHRFSKGEIG
-519 LEGISFS
+519 LEGISFPVT
-526 IARGELVCVM
+526 RGELVCVM
-536 GASGCGKSTLMR
+536 GASGSGKSTLLR
-548 VLAGQLQPTSGEVLL
+548 VLAGQLQPTSGEVIL
-563 NGQSLYQDLDTLKH
+563 NGQSLYQNLDALKQ
-577 YVSYMPQQ
+577 YLSYMPQQ

-606 PHLSRRDRTRR
+606 PHLSRRDRSRR
-617 LEAKL
+617 LDAKL

-631 DAVVGSPEKKTLS
+631 DAVVGSPESKLLS

-651 NIGLDMIGMSDVYLF
+651 NLGLDMIGMSDVYLF

-682 EIIRSMAHN
+682 EIIRGLAHN

-703 KLFQM
+703 KIFQM
-708 FHKAI
+708 FHKAT

-776 IYEENSRGHLVA
+776 IYEENSRGQLVA

-809 VKQVSLRKEAPSTL
+809 VKQVSLRQE
-823 PAAPVEK
+823 PAGPMPVAPVQRK
-830 RRLPFRWHDE
+830 RLPIRWHDE
-840 WTQFRTVLRRAF
+840 WTQFRTLLRRSF
-852 VSKLRN
+852 LSKLRN
-858 RANLVITIG
+858 RANLIITIG

-882 SENGIYDF
+882 SENGTYDF

-928 ERNVNVR
+928 ERNIKVR

-956 LFVLIGNYVLE
+956 LFVLIGNSLLQ
-967 IRGMFWL
+967 IRGMFWI
-974 DLAIMFMTAM
+974 DLAIMFLTAM
-984 GGVALGL
+984 SGVALGL
-991 LISSLVADPKTAAN
+991 VISSLVADPKTAAN

-1039 SFSEHPNAEKNR
+1039 WFSEHPSTDKTV
-1051 KTESKLQVPFVC
+1051 KTESKLQVPLVC

-1074 MIVAQAKL
+1074 VIVAQAKL
-1082 NPLTRRQDKTQ
+1082 NPLTRRQDRANDEIQKLAPKVNTPEQ
-1093 REIDRL
+1093 RARL
-1099 VAQRRKDPEATK
+1099 N
-1111 RLDDLKE
+1111 DLKDV
-1118 TLALLSG
+1118 LALLSG
-1125 LEAKSVG
+1125 LEGRSAKEIAHFLTL
-1132 DLDHYLGLVDQILN
+1132 LDPVIA
-1146 GKRPFDRALFKNA
+1146 GKQKFDRSLFKDA
-1159 NGPVTAEQIYVN
+1159 NGPITAEQISVN

-1176 LMSNAEMDQ
+1176 LISKAEMEQ
-1185 SDYRRGNK
+1185 NDYRRGKK
-1193 PNVFFGAQ
+1193 PNVFFGLQ
-1201 KRYFGIKFNVFL
+1201 KRYFGISFGVFT
-1213 FNTSVLILSTLGLL
+1213 FNTVVLVTSTLALL
-1227 GMLHWILRR
+1227 VLLLWILRKQ
-1236 ELEVRRSKFHV
+1236 LEVVRRS

>member
-1 LTLLSRSSFG
+1 MT
-11 FRSFVPFYIRGCALR
+11 
-26 RSAVSGKI
+26 
-34 RPRTIQMSELVS
+34 ELVT
-46 SVADRIDRAVQRVT
+46 SVADKIDRAVQRVT
-60 PLAYRV
+60 PFAYRM
-66 RRTGRRWMRR
+66 RRTGRQWVRR

-81 RSMSEGPNMLPVL
+81 RSVSEGPNLLPLL

-101 TKADGVLLEE
+101 SKADGVLLEE

-134 LFRQALYEQQDLA
+134 LFRQALYEQQDLS
-147 AMAQKLGAQLSAD
+147 AMAQKLGAQLSTE

-190 SQMGMAAQ
+190 SQLGMAAQ

-208 SEDSDPSIYQH
+208 SEDSDPLIYQR

-227 SFGPDGK
+227 SFAANGK
-234 ADVTLKNLNDVDR
+234 GDVTLKSLAENDR
-247 LMAFR
+247 LLAFR
-252 YHELILLKN
+252 YRDLILLKN
-261 YSDQNVSVRGRPLV
+261 YSGQNVSVRGRPLS
-275 RGGFCRIYPG
+275 RGGFCRIYPA
-285 QRILVGDQV
+285 QRILVGDRV
-294 LSYQELAQ
+294 LSYQELEN

-312 PEIFIRVTRD
+312 PQIFVRVNKD
-322 SDEVGLERSRTRESA
+322 ADEVELERSRTRESA
-337 LRVTFGLK
+337 LEITFGLK
-345 VRVKALRDVDAE
+345 VRVKALRDVNAV
-357 LNGMK
+357 LNGVKM
-362 LKAGTQVDA
+362 KAGTQIEATLEDKI
-371 ALDDRIVFR
+371 LFH
-380 NDTELDLNDLRRRA
+380 NDSEMDFIDLRRRA

-410 LVSNEPSRL
+410 LVSNNPSLL

-433 VLLKIFCDYDRR
+433 VLLKIFCDYDKR

-456 PIMVGD
+456 PIMVGE
-462 TVVRTTA
+462 TPVRTSA

-495 EERNIIRVL
+495 EERNIIRSL
-504 EANEITHRFGKGQIG
+504 EVSEVTHRFSNGEIG
-519 LEGISFS
+519 LEGISF
-526 IARGELVCVM
+526 AVNRGELVCVM
-536 GASGCGKSTLMR
+536 GASGSGKSTLLT
-548 VLAGQLQPTSGEVLL
+548 VLAGQLQPTSGQVFL
-563 NGQSLYQDLDTLKH
+563 NGQSLYPNLDTLKRYISH
-577 YVSYMPQQ
+577 IPQE

-591 LTIGENLLFAAAIRA
+591 LTIEENLQFAAAMRS
-606 PHLSRRDRTRR
+606 PHLSRRDRMRR

-622 VELGLGERR
+622 LELGLGERR
-631 DAVVGSPEKKTLS
+631 DAVVGSAVKKTLS

-672 LSSKDSEHVM
+672 LSSKDSEHVI

-691 KIVIVTIHQPSS
+691 KIIIVTIHQPSS

-713 LLDKGGRLVFFGT
+713 LLDKGGQLVFFGT

-776 IYEENSRGHLVA
+776 IYEENNRGQLVA

-809 VKQVSLRKEAPSTL
+809 VKQVSLRKEPVAPL
-823 PAAPVEK
+823 PAAPTQK
-830 RRLPFRWHDE
+830 KRLPFRWHDE
-840 WTQFRTVLRRAF
+840 WTQFRTLLRRSF

-858 RANLVITIG
+858 RANLIITIG
-867 VSPVLA
+867 VAPVLA
-873 LLIATILRY
+873 LLIATTLRY
-882 SENGIYDF
+882 SDSGKYDF

-902 GLIVA
+902 SLIVV

-913 NSADDIIRDRPVLQR
+913 NSADDIIRDRAVLQR
-928 ERNVNVR
+928 ERNLNVR
-935 LSYYVISKTL
+935 LPYYVISKTL
-945 TLGVFALVQCI
+945 TLGVFALIQSV

-967 IRGMFWL
+967 IRGMFWA
-974 DLAIMFMTAM
+974 DLGIMLITAM
-984 GGVALGL
+984 GGVSLGL
-991 LISSLVADPKTAAN
+991 VVSSLVADPKTAAN

-1025 DMNRNLGLLYSLSH
+1025 DMNRNLALVYALTH
-1039 SFSEHPNAEKNR
+1039 WFSEHPSKEQAK
-1051 KTESKLQVPFVC
+1051 KMESKLQVPFVC
-1063 QFIAMRWSYEE
+1063 QFVAMRWSYEE
-1074 MIVAQAKL
+1074 LIVAQAKL
-1082 NPLTRRQDKTQ
+1082 NPLTRRQDRAQ
-1093 REIDRL
+1093 REIDRI
-1099 VAQRRKDPEATK
+1099 VAKRRQDPAESK
-1111 RLDDLKE
+1111 RLDELKE
-1118 TLALLSG
+1118 TLAVLSG
-1125 LEAKSVG
+1125 LEAKSASE
-1132 DLDHYLGLVDQILN
+1132 LDYYLGLVDQILDR
-1146 GKRPFDRALFKNA
+1146 KRSFERSLFKSA
-1159 NGPVTAEQIYVN
+1159 VGPVTAEQLYLN

-1176 LMSNAEMDQ
+1176 LISNAEMEQ
-1185 SDYRRGNK
+1185 NDYRRSSR
-1193 PNVFFGAQ
+1193 PNVFFGPE
-1201 KRYFGIKFNVFL
+1201 KRHLGIKVGVFF
-1213 FNTSVLILSTLGLL
+1213 FNTIVLIGSTLGLL
-1227 GMLHWILRR
+1227 GLLHWILRR
-1236 ELEVRRSKFHV
+1236 QLEVRRS